1 MKILKSILQFYI
13 NSSIHVALSC
23 FALVQITQME
33 FHISQQNAVG
43 YFAFFGTI
51 VGYNFVKY
59 EELARAKRLKM
70 RKQLRWIAL
79 FTFGSFIMVGY
90 YFFMLQRI
98 TQVVAIGFLGLTML
112 YTLPFFPNKKN
123 ARNWAGVKIYIVSF
137 CWVGA
142 TVFLPL
148 LNAGVSL
155 TASIGIV
162 SIQRFILIFVLILI
176 FEIIDLRL
184 DNSNLRTVPQQI
196 GVNNTKILGFAL
208 LVLFCGL
215 ELFNISNNFNSNNNY
230 NEDFNTS
237 IQFLQLLLNFAI
249 AIVIV
254 IAISFANEKRSKYYT
269 SFWVE
274 SIPIIWWVCLF
285 LFHSII

>member
-1 MKILKSILQFYI
+1 MRVLKYILQFYI
-13 NSSIHVALSC
+13 NSSLHVALSC
-23 FALVQITQME
+23 FALVQITQMM

-43 YFAFFGTI
+43 YFVFWGTV

-59 EELARAKRLKM
+59 EELARAKRLQM

-79 FTFGSFIMVGY
+79 FTFGSFIMVGR
-90 YFFMLQRI
+90 YFFLLERI
-98 TQVVAIGFLGLTML
+98 TQLVAVAFLGLTML
-112 YTLPFFPNKKN
+112 YTLPFFPNRKN

-137 CWVGA
+137 CWVGV

-148 LNAGVSL
+148 LNANVAL
-155 TASIGIV
+155 TINIGIL

-176 FEIIDLRL
+176 FEIIDLRN
-184 DNSNLRTVPQQI
+184 DNPILRTVPQQI
-196 GVNNTKILGFAL
+196 GVKDTKILGYVL
-208 LVLFCGL
+208 LFVFCGL
-215 ELFNISNNFNSNNNY
+215 ELIYSNFNNNI

-237 IQFLQLLLNFAI
+237 IQFLQLVLNF

-254 IAISFANEKRSKYYT
+254 IAIALAFANEQRSKYYT

-274 SIPIIWWVCLF
+274 SIPIVWWVCLLWF
-285 LFHSII
+285 

>member
-13 NSSIHVALSC
+13 NSSIHVGLSC
-23 FALVQITQME
+23 FALVQITQMV

-43 YFAFFGTI
+43 YFAFWGTV

-59 EELARAKRLKM
+59 EELARAKRLQLQ
-70 RKQLRWIAL
+70 KQLRVIAV
-79 FTFGSFIMVGY
+79 FTLGSFIMTGY
-90 YFFMLQRI
+90 YFFLLERI
-98 TQVVAIGFLGLTML
+98 TQIGAIVFLGLTML
-112 YTLPFFPNKKN
+112 YTLPFFPNRIN

-148 LNAGVSL
+148 LNAAV
-155 TASIGIV
+155 TPTISIGIL

-176 FEIIDLRL
+176 FEIIDLRH

-196 GVNNTKILGFAL
+196 GVKNTKILGFAL
-208 LVLFCGL
+208 LVFFCGL
-215 ELFNISNNFNSNNNY
+215 EFFNIYSNFN
-230 NEDFNTS
+230 
-237 IQFLQLLLNFAI
+237 IQFLKLKLNLDIAV
-249 AIVIV
+249 AIVITLFLV
-254 IAISFANEKRSKYYT
+254 FANEKRAKYYT

-274 SIPIIWWVCLF
+274 SIPIVWLLLLLLLLLF
-285 LFHSII
+285 IQ